1 MLIFLHQRRKF
12 MVPPCPESRFFSFL
26 FFFSFSFL
34 RCGDAFAYD
43 SVPLEERSPLGAAA
57 GVAALELLPFL
68 ELLLL

>member
-12 MVPPCPESRFFSFL
+12 MVPPCPESRFFFL
-26 FFFSFSFL
+26 FPFL

-43 SVPLEERSPLGAAA
+43 RVSLEERSPLGAAA